1 MSEDTFLT
9 GTPSRVDGA
18 TLGIPAE
25 PLPGTPRCGRLV
37 GMHRPMSKIA
47 TTAALGLAGAT
58 ALAAPAQAQE
68 QWTPPALEL
77 VSATCNADF
86 EWELEWSLTDT
97 TDTVNTP
104 DDYTY
109 TVAEILTQIGDDDF
123 GPWEDA
129 ALDGSLQVGGVLPRT
144 GEGSLTAVQT
154 LPGDTERVKLKAQS
168 DRTVTVTDG
177 RRNEGRGLKN
187 ALQHAVELGDCTAP
201 LPPEPEELP
210 EPDIGVGIVINDDV
224 DPEPV
229 EEDVEAEW
237 IVDIGVPPGIE
248 DPSLQYEIAVVTN
261 ADNDGGP
268 GTVDDPEVQAGEVGV
283 GDSTFRIAVAG
294 DVQAPAAVFLA
305 LAVEDSGDGGPDPLL
320 LEVELP
326 AVAADDPTA
335 DPTSSADPAANT
347 DPDSDS
353 DSGQDSDTAAPTL
366 AITGMPLVA
375 IVGTAVVLASAGAGA
390 LARSSARDS
399 RA

>member
-1 MSEDTFLT
+1 MAHIL
-9 GTPSRVDGA
+9 
-18 TLGIPAE
+18 
-25 PLPGTPRCGRLV
+25 
-37 GMHRPMSKIA
+37 SKISL
-47 TTAALGLAGAT
+47 TAVSGLAGAT

-77 VSATCNADF
+77 ESATCNADF

-109 TVAEILTQIGDDDF
+109 TVAEVLTQIGDDDF

-129 ALDGSLQVGGVLPRT
+129 ALDGSLQVGAVLPRT
-144 GEGSLTAVQT
+144 GDGSLTAIQT

-168 DRTVTVTDG
+168 DRTVTATDG
-177 RRNEGRGLKN
+177 RHNEGRGLKN

-210 EPDIGVGIVINDDV
+210 ESDVGVGIVINDDV
-224 DPEPV
+224 DPEP
-229 EEDVEAEW
+229 EDDDVEAEW
-237 IVDIGVPPGIE
+237 IVDIGVPPGID

-261 ADNDGGP
+261 PGNGGGP
-268 GTVDDPEVQAGEVGV
+268 GTVDDPKVQAGEVGV

-294 DVQAPAAVFLA
+294 DIPEPAAVFLE
-305 LAVEDSGDGGPDPLL
+305 LAIEDSGDNSADPLL

-326 AVAADDPTA
+326 AAAADDPTA
-335 DPTSSADPAANT
+335 DPNPSADPVANT
-347 DPDSDS
+347 DADADP
-353 DSGQDSDTAAPTL
+353 GSDTAVPTL
-366 AITGMPLVA
+366 PVTGMPLTV
-375 IVGTAVVLASAGAGA
+375 IVGAAAALVASGVLA
-390 LARSSARDS
+390 LMRNRARNHQA
-399 RA
+399 